1 LAKSKKEESGNHD
14 ALERIIMKV
23 DIFCHIVPKRYLEAV
38 RKIAP
43 SGIPQQILIESTPTL
58 TDLNIRFQ
66 IMDKYPDLVQ
76 VLTLA
81 SPPIE
86 AIAGPKESA
95 ELARIANDEMAEL
108 VSKHPQ
114 RFIAAVGSL
123 PMNNVEAALK
133 ELDRVINGLKLR
145 GIQIYTNMNGKP
157 IDSPEF
163 IPIYQRMSQL
173 NLPIWLHPK
182 REFDTPDYVTEKRSK
197 YLMNSIFGWP
207 HETSLAMGRL
217 VFSGILE
224 DYPNL
229 KIITHHC
236 GGMVPFFSDRIIG
249 QYDYVTS
256 YLKLKWKRP
265 LLKHP
270 IEYFRMFYNDTAV
283 YGSTAALICGHKFFG
298 SEHLLFGTDMPY
310 DDEIG
315 NRFIRETIRSIE
327 EMDIPQSDKKRI
339 FEDNARRLLH
349 L

>member
-1 LAKSKKEESGNHD
+1 
-14 ALERIIMKV
+14 MKI
-23 DIFCHIVPKRYLEAV
+23 DIFCHIVPQKYLEAA
-38 RKIAP
+38 RKMAP
-43 SGIPQQILIESTPTL
+43 SGFPQQILIESTPTL
-58 TDLNIRFQ
+58 TDLNVRFQ

-86 AIAGPKESA
+86 AVAGIKNSA
-95 ELARIANDEMAEL
+95 ELARIANDEIAEL
-108 VSKHPQ
+108 VAKYPR
-114 RFIAAVGSL
+114 RFVGAVGSL
-123 PMNNVEAALK
+123 PMNNVDAALK
-133 ELDRVINGLKLR
+133 ELERVINKLHFC
-145 GIQIYTNMNGKP
+145 GVQIYSNINGKP
-157 IDSPEF
+157 IDSAEF
-163 IPIYQRMSQL
+163 MTIYQMMSRFDR
-173 NLPIWLHPK
+173 PIWLHPL
-182 REFDTPDYVTEKRSK
+182 REFDTPDYATENRSR

-236 GGMVPFFSDRIIG
+236 GGMVPYFSGRIIG
-249 QYDYVTS
+249 QYDYITS

-270 IEYFRMFYNDTAV
+270 IEYFRMFFNDTAV
-283 YGSTAALICGHKFFG
+283 YGSTAALMCGYNFFG
-298 SEHLLFGTDMPY
+298 SNQLLFGTDMPY

-315 NRFIRETIRSIE
+315 NRYLRETIRSIE
-327 EMDIPQSDKKRI
+327 EMNIPDEHKKKI
-339 FEDNARRLLH
+339 FEDNARKILH

>member
-1 LAKSKKEESGNHD
+1 
-14 ALERIIMKV
+14 MKI
-23 DIFCHIVPKRYLEAV
+23 DIFCHIIPQKYLEAV
-38 RKIAP
+38 RKMAP

-58 TDLNIRFQ
+58 TDLNVRFQ
-66 IMDKYPDLVQ
+66 IMDKYPDLIQ

-86 AIAGPKESA
+86 AVAGFKDSA
-95 ELARIANDEMAEL
+95 ELAKIANNEMAEL
-108 VSKHPQ
+108 VSKYPQ

-123 PMNNVEAALK
+123 PMNNVDAAIK
-133 ELDRVINGLKLR
+133 ELDRVINELKFR
-145 GIQIYTNMNGKP
+145 GIQIYTNINGKP

-163 IPIYQRMSQL
+163 IPIYQRMAQL

-207 HETSLAMGRL
+207 HETSLAMGRF

-236 GGMVPFFSDRIIG
+236 GGMVPYFWDRIIG
-249 QYDYVTS
+249 QYDYVTL

-265 LLKHP
+265 LLRHP
-270 IEYFRMFYNDTAV
+270 IEYFRLFYNDTAV
-283 YGSTAALICGHKFFG
+283 YGNTDALMCAYKILGG
-298 SEHLLFGTDMPY
+298 DRLLFGTDMPY
-310 DDEIG
+310 DNEIG
-315 NRFIRETIRSIE
+315 NRFIRETIRSVE
-327 EMDIPQSDKKRI
+327 EMDIPAADKKKI
-339 FEDNARRLLH
+339 YEDNARRLLR